1 MLFDK
6 KFIILIILFYIIYFI
21 LTLFRIRNNKKN
33 NHKLNVNS
41 DVSIFKLKGL
51 VVEKDII
58 PKFKLDFSTYNLFI
72 RENII
77 YITSQKNFNP
87 LKSLILSSSGFF
99 ENQETETINEL
110 YFDKKERLVVV
121 YYPYNIFSFFLGSN
135 KTKII
140 LTGFTE
146 QEKFKLKNFITT
158 YISID

>member
-41 DVSIFKLKGL
+41 DVSIFKLKGQL
-51 VVEKDII
+51 VEKDIV

-121 YYPYNIFSFFLGSN
+121 YYPYNIFSFFLGRN

-140 LTGFTE
+140 LTGLTE
-146 QEKFKLKNFITT
+146 QDKFKLKNFITT

>member
-41 DVSIFKLKGL
+41 DVSIFKLKGQ

-110 YFDKKERLVVV
+110 YFDKKERLIVV
-121 YYPYNIFSFFLGSN
+121 YYPYNIFSFFLGRN
-135 KTKII
+135 ETKII
-140 LTGFTE
+140 LTGLTE
-146 QEKFKLKNFITT
+146 QDKFKLKNFITT
-158 YISID
+158 YISIG

>member
-41 DVSIFKLKGL
+41 DVSIFKLKGQ

-87 LKSLILSSSGFF
+87 LKSLILSSSGFY

-121 YYPYNIFSFFLGSN
+121 YYPYNIFSFFLGRN

-140 LTGFTE
+140 LTGLTE
-146 QEKFKLKNFITT
+146 QDKFKLKNFITT